1 MLKQKTAG
9 PASGSHGEQTACPRH
24 RDFAALARPP
34 AQEQTGFTLLELML
48 TLTVLG
54 VLMTLAAPSM
64 QEMLAR
70 NRLKSAAHALAEDLQ
85 WTRGEAIRRNTELYV
100 TFNPATWCYGV
111 SVTKGC
117 DCRLSDPAASSACTL
132 PTDGE
137 AILRTVAGVDFPGI
151 AVSATFTGAPPET
164 SFKPRRVTAT
174 GGSMTFTSGQGTQLR
189 VVLSLLGRVRVC
201 SPAKSVPGYPAC

>member
-1 MLKQKTAG
+1 MLNQKTTAA
-9 PASGSHGEQTACPRH
+9 PLGSRRGQTAAPRH
-24 RDFAALARPP
+24 TALPCPP
-34 AQEQTGFTLLELML
+34 APDQDGFTLLELML

-54 VLMTLAAPSM
+54 LLITLAAPPM

-70 NRLKSAAHALAEDLQ
+70 NRLKSAAQALVEDLQ

-117 DCRLSDPAASSACTL
+117 DCSLTDPALSSACTL
-132 PTDGE
+132 PTDDE

-151 AVSATFTGAPPET
+151 AVSATFAGAPPET
-164 SFKPRRVTAT
+164 SFKPRRATAT
-174 GGSMTFTSGQGTQLR
+174 GGSMTFTSAQGAQLR
-189 VVLSLLGRVRVC
+189 VVLSLLGRVRIC
-201 SPAKSVPGYPAC
+201 SPAQSVPGYPAC